1 MIAMLIGTIA
11 LMGSIAIQQAI
22 VNGAKSSHDA
32 SVAQRLASQKSEE
45 LSSRPTDTFT
55 VDMNCGLAQFAN
67 NTWSEVEYVNAMG
80 KVFSGVPTDTNATNY
95 RWRRQWKVANLGVGM
110 PYNITVVVVWMN
122 DSGDGKTIRLDVER
136 RKAW

>member
-1 MIAMLIGTIA
+1 MLIGTIA

-32 SVAQRLASQKSEE
+32 SVALRLASQKSEE

-55 VDMNCGLAQFAN
+55 IDINCGLAPLAN
-67 NTWSEVEYVNAMG
+67 NTWSAMEYLNAMG
-80 KVFSGVPTDTNATNY
+80 KIFPGVPVNTNANIY
-95 RWRRQWKVANLGVGM
+95 RWRRQWRVSNMGVGM

-122 DSGDGKTIRLDVER
+122 DSGEGKTTRFDVER

>member
-55 VDMNCGLAQFAN
+55 V
-67 NTWSEVEYVNAMG
+67 EVEYVNAMG